1 MRAACG
7 RNRRCPTPTP
17 ALEWHIRPIKRGFQV
32 FVVREDRL
40 EGEQTRSLLAM
51 HLAELYANSPPGGVF
66 ALDDTENG
74 IGARIAA
81 ALVSLNGHNRIRRQP
96 ISVGRVSRSFNLWKG
111 KL

>member
-51 HLAELYANSPPGGVF
+51 HLAELYANSPPGGGSLSMTRRMASAH
-66 ALDDTENG
+66 AL
-74 IGARIAA
+74 
-81 ALVSLNGHNRIRRQP
+81 QP
-96 ISVGRVSRSFNLWKG
+96 HWFH
-111 KL
+111 